1 MFHSSHLI
9 CGQKQNSLA
18 LRLPHQS
25 FGRKPVNCSP
35 PIPFSDLWEKP
46 SLVLRFPLLTGDR
59 KPVYSS
65 ILYVRQSKSINLVLR
80 FPRMNPMLCDAVLY
94 PDTAPTRR
102 KRERVRLKEKE
113 GLLARQ
119 LHGWLVGLVLASSC
133 MVG

>member
-1 MFHSSHLI
+1 MCFTHLI

-65 ILYVRQSKSINLVLR
+65 ILYVRQSKPINLVLR
-80 FPRMNPMLCDAVLY
+80 FPLMNPIKEYVLVIER
-94 PDTAPTRR
+94 TASRCVFQRCVSPN
-102 KRERVRLKEKE
+102 LI
-113 GLLARQ
+113 LL
-119 LHGWLVGLVLASSC
+119 W
-133 MVG
+133 